1 MLLYFSCWGKTI
13 WLQMLN
19 NVRMSISSTTSRK
32 SLSLNTGSEIL
43 ISDRVLVMVFFGNS
57 NTAVV
62 IVAAL
67 TVSIVLEKS
76 WALSSLSLS
85 ASIWLLQM
93 LTCCWH
99 VAVKVDLL
107 CKRGFYC
114 TWSTSLS
121 LKKFSFL
128 KFLTQFEGLRTEEV
142 TDLPGRDR
150 SI

>member
-1 MLLYFSCWGKTI
+1 
-13 WLQMLN
+13 MLN

-76 WALSSLSLS
+76 
-85 ASIWLLQM
+85 
-93 LTCCWH
+93 
-99 VAVKVDLL
+99 
-107 CKRGFYC
+107 
-114 TWSTSLS
+114 
-121 LKKFSFL
+121 
-128 KFLTQFEGLRTEEV
+128 
-142 TDLPGRDR
+142 
-150 SI
+150 